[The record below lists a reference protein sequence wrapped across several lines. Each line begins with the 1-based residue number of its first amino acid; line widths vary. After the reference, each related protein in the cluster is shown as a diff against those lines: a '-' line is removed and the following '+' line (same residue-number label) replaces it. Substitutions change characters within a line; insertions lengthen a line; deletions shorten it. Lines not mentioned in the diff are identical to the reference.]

1 MVIRRCVASGLQPR
15 PPWSAKHTHTH
26 PTQQQKPVRV
36 WRKKNSS
43 PPLTIFFLAP
53 KTTQTQSTILP
64 ALCLIEW
71 CPQTA
76 EGLIGHHSASVKT
89 KQNKTKQNKTK
100 QNKTKQKSHA
110 HTHGHRENIRMSIRT
125 SVSANSVSFLSY
137 KWPAAGGGGDERN
150 TPWTRPRKHR
160 SSKTWLCFLFFG
172 LMCWLSLRRTI
183 QL

>member
-1 MVIRRCVASGLQPR
+1 MWLLACNHGLHGLPN
-15 PPWSAKHTHTH
+15 THTH
-26 PTQQQKPVRV
+26 PTQQQKAGESLEE
-36 WRKKNSS
+36 KELL

-137 KWPAAGGGGDERN
+137 KWPAAGGGGTRGTHLGHAREN
-150 TPWTRPRKHR
+150 TVHPRHG
-160 SSKTWLCFLFFG
+160 FVFFG
-172 LMCWLSLRRTI
+172 LV
-183 QL
+183 